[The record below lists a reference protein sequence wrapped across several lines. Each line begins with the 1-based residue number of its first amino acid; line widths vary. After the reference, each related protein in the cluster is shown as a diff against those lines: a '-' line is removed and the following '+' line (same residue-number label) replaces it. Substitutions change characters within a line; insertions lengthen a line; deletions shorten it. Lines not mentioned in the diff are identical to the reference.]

1 MFPSFRASPG
11 DLVDH
16 LPAEHA
22 HNLASAAAAA
32 AAKRNLAAHHQLTS
46 AELGVSEC
54 RRQLDE
60 AESKADAVAA
70 EVVRVR
76 DLLPNSYAL
85 CDLGR
90 RAHVRASE
98 EVKRVELRVNRIL
111 AVLETETD
119 GVERSMV
126 RAKNASEAARKATVV
141 SMACGGM
148 EGGGLRGQDS
158 GMISLCLTSVFG
170 GGYGG
175 VLSSGQGRRVCC
187 RCCVIRLCGML
198 CV

>member
-1 MFPSFRASPG
+1 MQLGAGCYAIMFPASPG
-11 DLVDH
+11 DLVDK

-22 HNLASAAAAA
+22 HNLASSAAAA
-32 AAKRNLAAHHQLTS
+32 AAKRNLTAHHQLTS
-46 AELGVSEC
+46 AELGVIEC

-76 DLLPNSYAL
+76 DLLPDAYAL

-90 RAHVRASE
+90 KAHVRASE
-98 EVKRVELRVNRIL
+98 EVKRVEIRVNRIL

-141 SMACGGM
+141 SMECGECGRWGP
-148 EGGGLRGQDS
+148 E
-158 GMISLCLTSVFG
+158 
-170 GGYGG
+170 
-175 VLSSGQGRRVCC
+175 GQGQRNA
-187 RCCVIRLCGML
+187 
-198 CV
+198 

>member
-1 MFPSFRASPG
+1 
-11 DLVDH
+11 VI
-16 LPAEHA
+16 
-22 HNLASAAAAA
+22 
-32 AAKRNLAAHHQLTS
+32 
-46 AELGVSEC
+46 EC

-76 DLLPNSYAL
+76 DLLPDSYAL

-148 EGGGLRGQDS
+148 EGGGLGGQDS
-158 GMISLCLTSVFG
+158 GMIRFVNSLCLTSVLEEG
-170 GGYGG
+170 MEGCCPP
-175 VLSSGQGRRVCC
+175 GRAVAVCC
-187 RCCVIRLCGML
+187 RDVALYACVVCSACSRGGGEGGHMRITFMPTT
-198 CV
+198 

>member
-1 MFPSFRASPG
+1 MFPASPG
-11 DLVDH
+11 DLVDK

-22 HNLASAAAAA
+22 HNLASSAAAA
-32 AAKRNLAAHHQLTS
+32 AAKRNLTAHHQLTS
-46 AELGVSEC
+46 AELGVIEC

-76 DLLPNSYAL
+76 DLLPDAYAL

-90 RAHVRASE
+90 KAHVRASE
-98 EVKRVELRVNRIL
+98 EVKRVEIRVNRIL

-141 SMACGGM
+141 SMECGGRRQRWRD
-148 EGGGLRGQDS
+148 GC
-158 GMISLCLTSVFG
+158 ISLCLTSGLEEGAEG
-170 GGYGG
+170 GD
-175 VLSSGQGRRVCC
+175 VQGRRCGLCC
-187 RCCVIRLCGML
+187 MCRGLRYA
-198 CV
+198 